1 MQENSE
7 NFNDDDYYTY
17 SSLSTFSFGAASAHR
32 QSSDPDMPSP
42 LSVQTTSEGG
52 HTHSTSST
60 DRTPRPSISH
70 TRGSDDEYGEDANRR
85 IRAKMR
91 AIDDGG
97 RRPSL
102 PTNLYIPD
110 RPSADGPSGSSS
122 HRYPDASG
130 SDSDPIAPSSA
141 SDPDFDLGNESGI
154 VDTDIEIEGI
164 VPDDSSHHTFGLD
177 QVCSPSTSDSGA
189 ESDVDAPPDIQQ
201 CADYFL
207 VDPNECRH
215 EAGSPVTFASTE
227 SDDEDSDVSETGS
240 RGLATMRRNSI
251 AIRMATARNRSL
263 RAHETDLKRKETK
276 TREREDSS
284 ATVRRPTDEE
294 MEGVDVSSTN
304 ADGER
309 RPSLPTP
316 NWSMFNNNAGVSTV
330 EDSGENVYQGIDLN
344 YIMNVGG
351 STGPGSRR
359 SSHSFIATQPLP
371 LPPPKDKAKSKDK
384 EKRKK
389 DKNRGNE
396 PLDAAAMQGL
406 IGPPP
411 ALSNLSDVAPWADVG
426 AMAGPRRPSTVT
438 LDDSFAGGLRRL
450 DPLYAERRNEWSFI
464 REREQVVFA
473 PRVPD
478 GTPRT
483 WDVWRCAQIGK
494 IRLERATL
502 PPCTFPLFLSS
513 PIHVVNLCVVH
524 RIADPDKP
532 GQQRL
537 NAEHD
542 IDLDCANDLGGP
554 TTVVHRHSRA
564 LAFSIYRHYSLRN
577 YRSNRGRSSMT
588 ASSRSHGSS
597 EGRSTMVMPAHDGI
611 LLATKRVQ
619 EQFTYTK
626 STSRLDTHGLL
637 PEDGDNRRDNRRGP
651 QATNRQPPTR
661 DLLPNPPHREPPG
674 PRHIIDLSRLE
685 GLDDHASSQHQS
697 QSTHTPSSSLDSS
710 AMTAFAFS
718 DPTSQAS
725 SSTSVT
731 ISSGSSS
738 SRLSPHDEAEGD
750 SDGEFSNPV
759 PHTSHAEAF
768 GTLDS
773 YAIDQIKNE
782 KVPTTTRRPH
792 RLLRFLGP
800 PSSSLS
806 RTVPPSLVSAN
817 PPWLTLVTRSKQ
829 EEQDRA
835 IQGLRSSFKDVGLV
849 PSTRPKSGAGIGRK
863 GKGKNKDVLT
873 QVPDD
878 SLYMLLPLWP
888 HDTDPASAARERRE
902 RPMAGLDR
910 EQNLY
915 LLVYYVPFPF
925 DKRGEG
931 KPVKKRSRSRSSKS
945 GDHER
950 HHPTPLFDVRRGFKV
965 VGRLIAHSDLNGSGI
980 RLPVRG
986 LSVTGSLAEAEIGI
1000 PPASLRDV
1008 HSDDFIIGA
1017 CLDRSGTIEFVPEG
1031 LEKLGLCVPRTGPL
1045 VQLHT
1050 HPAMQTADPIDDE
1063 EVVPQP
1069 LTAIGRAAI
1078 EVAWLGCMA
1087 LTTFYGPQSQ
1097 DRSTH

>member
-32 QSSDPDMPSP
+32 QSFDPDMPSP
-42 LSVQTTSEGG
+42 LSVQTTSESG
-52 HTHSTSST
+52 HTHSTGST

-70 TRGSDDEYGEDANRR
+70 ARGSDDESGEDENRR

-110 RPSADGPSGSSS
+110 RPSPDGPGGSSS
-122 HRYPDASG
+122 HRLPDASG

-141 SDPDFDLGNESGI
+141 SDPEFDLGNESGI
-154 VDTDIEIEGI
+154 VDTDVELEGI
-164 VPDDSSHHTFGLD
+164 VPDDASQNTFGLD
-177 QVCSPSTSDSGA
+177 QVRSPYTSDSGA
-189 ESDVDAPPDIQQ
+189 ESDFDATPGTPQ
-201 CADYFL
+201 CADYYI
-207 VDPNECRH
+207 VDPNERRH
-215 EAGSPVTFASTE
+215 EAGSPVIFASAE

-251 AIRMATARNRSL
+251 AIRMATARDRSL
-263 RAHETDLKRKETK
+263 RAHETDLRRKETN
-276 TREREDSS
+276 TREREDST
-284 ATVRRPTDEE
+284 ATVRRPTDED
-294 MEGVDVSSTN
+294 MEAGVNVNITN
-304 ADGER
+304 SDGER
-309 RPSLPTP
+309 QPSLPTP
-316 NWSMFNNNAGVSTV
+316 NWSMFNDNAGASMV

-344 YIMNVGG
+344 YIMGG

-359 SSHSFIATQPLP
+359 SSHSFIAPQTLP
-371 LPPPKDKAKSKDK
+371 LPPSKDKSKSKDK
-384 EKRKK
+384 DKRKK
-389 DKNRGNE
+389 DKSKGNE
-396 PLDAAAMQGL
+396 PLDVAAMQGL
-406 IGPPP
+406 IGLSPT
-411 ALSNLSDVAPWADVG
+411 LSNLLEVAPWADAG

-450 DPLYAERRNEWSFI
+450 DPLYAEQRKEWSFI
-464 REREQVVFA
+464 REREQVVLA
-473 PRVPD
+473 PRIPD
-478 GTPRT
+478 GTPRM
-483 WDVWRCAQIGK
+483 WDVWRCAKVGK

-513 PIHVVNLCVVH
+513 RVHVVNLGVVH
-524 RIADPDKP
+524 RLPPIADPDKP
-532 GQQRL
+532 SQQRL

-542 IDLDCANDLGGP
+542 VDPDCANDLGGP

-577 YRSNRGRSSMT
+577 YRSNRGRPSMT
-588 ASSRSHGSS
+588 ASSRGHRPT
-597 EGRSTMVMPAHDGI
+597 EGRSTLVMPAHDGI

-651 QATNRQPPTR
+651 QATHRQLPPR
-661 DLLPNPPHREPPG
+661 DIPPNPLHREPPSS
-674 PRHIIDLSRLE
+674 RQIIDLSRLE
-685 GLDDHASSQHQS
+685 GLDNQPSSLRRS
-697 QSTHTPSSSLDSS
+697 QSTHTASSSLDYSG
-710 AMTAFAFS
+710 TTTFAFS
-718 DPTSQAS
+718 GPTSQAS
-725 SSTSVT
+725 SQSSVT
-731 ISSGSSS
+731 TSSASSISE
-738 SRLSPHDEAEGD
+738 RPLSPHNEAEED
-750 SDGEFSNPV
+750 SDGEFTNPV

-773 YAIDQIKNE
+773 YAIDQMRNE
-782 KVPTTTRRPH
+782 QVPTATRRPN
-792 RLLRFLGP
+792 RLLRFLAP
-800 PSSSLS
+800 PSGSIS
-806 RTVPPSLVSAN
+806 RIPPNLVSTN

-888 HDTDPASAARERRE
+888 HETDPASAARERRE
-902 RPMAGLDR
+902 RPMRGLDR

-915 LLVYYVPFPF
+915 LLVYYVPF
-925 DKRGEG
+925 DKCGEG
-931 KPVKKRSRSRSSKS
+931 KPVKKRSRSRSRKG

-950 HHPTPLFDVRRGFKV
+950 HHPTPLFDVRLGFRV

-986 LSVTGSLAEAEIGI
+986 LSVTGSMAEAEIGI

-1008 HSDDFIIGA
+1008 HSDDFIIGL

-1031 LEKLGLCVPRTGPL
+1031 LEKLGLCVPRTEPL

-1050 HPAMQTADPIDDE
+1050 HPAMQTADPIED
-1063 EVVPQP
+1063 EVVSQP

-1097 DRSTH
+1097 DRA